1 MANSLT
7 TTQISP
13 PLTQFNTSVLNLATN
28 QSISSPNIQFIYN
41 PAKAVIYAVVLSIF
55 SMISIP
61 LNLFNLITLYR
72 NPILHNMNNLLIGNL
87 ALVDFLN
94 GLIVLPLIILTSLI
108 GYPGHFICQLQ
119 GFFVLM
125 LYLASLSSTSA
136 ISVDRFYAVI
146 KPFRYS
152 SIITPKKCIIIT
164 LYIWLIPLI
173 FGITPT
179 LGLQKYGLGRYFLL
193 YFCAIS
199 FEKFQENYLIHALL
213 MFYIII
219 IMFPLLYLLL
229 LYVISLFFMIAY
241 QKSAQDLA
249 RGNLKKSIR
258 TTSMIIG
265 TNLVCWL
272 PYVIIGIRSV
282 AYINRDVVPVYRPT
296 FANIISVILIFSNS
310 AINPVIYA
318 TTNSFIRKRFCGLL
332 HSNRIQPWTS
342 ATPR

>member
-13 PLTQFNTSVLNLATN
+13 PLTQFNTNVLNLATN

-219 IMFPLLYLLL
+219 IMFVIMLSYGIMF
-229 LYVISLFFMIAY
+229 YVAY
-241 QKSAQDLA
+241 RKSVQDLTA
-249 RGNLKKSIR
+249 NSTLRRSIR
-258 TTSMIIG
+258 TTVLLVG
-265 TNLVCWL
+265 TNIICWL
-272 PYVIIGIRSV
+272 PWLAYSV
-282 AYINRDVVPVYRPT
+282 DSYQTRNIFNLDKPT
-296 FANIISVILIFSNS
+296 YLNIVSLLLVFSNT
-310 AINPVIYA
+310 AMNPVIYSL
-318 TTNSFIRKRFCGLL
+318 TNSQLRAKLRKILPSF
-332 HSNRIQPWTS
+332 N
-342 ATPR
+342 